1 LVLLTAAPAVAASGA
16 RVKRC
21 HVPKLTGRTVAAART
36 SARHA
41 GCRLRIRGAKLQ
53 LAAVQTVRRQS
64 PPAGHRSRVVTITI
78 NPECHTEGLPGPP
91 SGEPLLTAG
100 ATELVSGIFL
110 EGGPLV
116 IYSTPGCV
124 RHDPPETPRAGTIT
138 VTDPSTDAVVATR
151 TVAAGQLADIPLAP
165 GAYAVSG
172 SAGGLSALTTPVMV
186 TIPAGFTVRQD
197 VTVPV
202 P

>member
-1 LVLLTAAPAVAASGA
+1 MAASGA

-36 SARHA
+36 SVKHA

-53 LAAVQTVRRQS
+53 LAAVQTVQRQS
-64 PPAGHRSRVVTITI
+64 PPAGRRSRVVTITI

-91 SGEPLLTAG
+91 PGEPLLTPG
-100 ATELVSGIFL
+100 ATQLVSGIFL
-110 EGGPLV
+110 VGGPLV

-124 RHDPPETPRAGTIT
+124 RQTAPETPGAGTIT
-138 VTDPSTDAVVATR
+138 VTDPSTGAVVATQA
-151 TVAAGQLADIPLAP
+151 VAAGQLADIPLAP
-165 GAYAVSG
+165 GTYAVSG
-172 SAGGLSALTTPVMV
+172 SPGGLPMMTTPVTV
-186 TIPAGFTVRQD
+186 TIPAGSTVRQD